1 MPPEPRVGVHLAIAA
16 GLDHALAEAKRLR
29 IGAAQIFSKS
39 PRQWAAGKLDLGRL
53 ARFDAQRREL
63 GVSTLAVHASYLL
76 NVASPLPSLRERSI
90 RGLAEELERAA
101 AFRAEYLV
109 LHPGSSSGE
118 ADREAVARRTA
129 LAVRSALKRARA
141 PGVTLLL
148 ENAAAERGDV
158 GADLRELAAL
168 IERIGAPG
176 LVGVCLDTCHAFQ
189 AGYDLRD
196 RRGVNAFARELE
208 RTVGSEVVRLVHA
221 NDSKQVF
228 GGRLDRHQHIGRGHI
243 GRAVPEQKTISPGRT
258 CPPRARRTLLRMPMA
273 PKSGRSL
280 RRPSATSRCPGS
292 MRKVAAAGSTS
303 GVL

>member
-1 MPPEPRVGVHLAIAA
+1 MPPEPQVGVHLAIAA
-16 GLDHALAEAKRLR
+16 GLEEALAEAKRLR

-39 PRQWAAGKLDLGRL
+39 PRQWAAGKLDLERL
-53 ARFDAQRREL
+53 ARFDAQRRKL

-90 RGLAEELERAA
+90 RGLAEELARAS

-118 ADREAVARRTA
+118 ADREAVMRRAA

-148 ENAAAERGDV
+148 ENGAGERGDV
-158 GADLRELAAL
+158 GADLRELAVL
-168 IERIGAPG
+168 IERIDAPG

-196 RRGVNAFARELE
+196 RRGVNAFARESE
-208 RTVGSEVVRLVHA
+208 RTVGVEAVRLAHA

-243 GRAVPEQKTISPGRT
+243 GRAGFREILRHPAFRALPFVLETPKDS
-258 CPPRARRTLLRMPMA
+258 PRADRVNLNLLRELA
-273 PKSGRSL
+273 Q
-280 RRPSATSRCPGS
+280 
-292 MRKVAAAGSTS
+292 
-303 GVL
+303 